1 MYDIMGTKMLLVYVV
16 KLLFYYNSTITVRNK
31 VAMWESPA
39 VKLNISW

>member
-1 MYDIMGTKMLLVYVV
+1 MYVIMGTKMLLLDVA
-16 KLLFYYNSTITVRNK
+16 KLLFNYNSTITVRNK